1 HCARAH
7 PDLPSFP
14 TRRSSDLMAGDSFPA
29 VFTGVRFTA
38 TQTGGASGFTASGSG
53 NINDT
58 VTMPSGS
65 VITYTAT
72 GTIDPSA
79 PSGTLSDTATV
90 GVPNGVTDPDLT
102 NNSVTDSDALVLSAN
117 LKVTVT
123 DGKGSVVSGQ
133 GFTYTIVVT
142 NNGLGR
148 VSGAMAGDSFPAVF
162 TGVRFTAT
170 QNGGASGFTANG

>member
-38 TQTGGASGFTASGSG
+38 TQTGGASGFTANGSG

-58 VTMPSGS
+58 VTMPGGS
-65 VITYTAT
+65 VIVYTAT

-79 PSGTLSDTATV
+79 PSGTLRSEEHTSE
-90 GVPNGVTDPDLT
+90 LQ
-102 NNSVTDSDALVLSAN
+102 SLRHLVCRL
-117 LKVTVT
+117 L
-123 DGKGSVVSGQ
+123 
-133 GFTYTIVVT
+133 
-142 NNGLGR
+142 
-148 VSGAMAGDSFPAVF
+148 
-162 TGVRFTAT
+162 
-170 QNGGASGFTANG
+170 